1 MFSSVCAFVYEC
13 VCVCLVCVINLSKRV
28 ENNEEKARLSASF
41 FVTFFREK
49 KVELLLFFK
58 KRLYCGASASL
69 SLAFSFAKN
78 TLERS
83 FVVYRL
89 SDCVWWCCAFAF
101 ASYVCFLFG
110 SGEGAFFPFI

>member
-1 MFSSVCAFVYEC
+1 M
-13 VCVCLVCVINLSKRV
+13 CVINLSQSV

-49 KVELLLFFK
+49 KVEFVSSL
-58 KRLYCGASASL
+58 KRLYCGASARSTLCLSL

-78 TLERS
+78 TLECS

-89 SDCVWWCCAFAF
+89 SDFVWWWCCVFAF

-110 SGEGAFFPFI
+110 EGEGAFFPFI

>member
-1 MFSSVCAFVYEC
+1 
-13 VCVCLVCVINLSKRV
+13 VCLVCVINLSKRV

-49 KVELLLFFK
+49 KVEFCSSK
-58 KRLYCGASASL
+58 TTYCGASASL

-78 TLERS
+78 TLECS

-89 SDCVWWCCAFAF
+89 SDCVWWC
-101 ASYVCFLFG
+101 
-110 SGEGAFFPFI
+110 

>member
-1 MFSSVCAFVYEC
+1 M
-13 VCVCLVCVINLSKRV
+13 CLVCVINLSKRV
-28 ENNEEKARLSASF
+28 ENNEEKARRSASF

-49 KVELLLFFK
+49 KVEFVSSL

-78 TLERS
+78 TLECS

-89 SDCVWWCCAFAF
+89 SDFVWWC
-101 ASYVCFLFG
+101 
-110 SGEGAFFPFI
+110 